1 MANITR
7 WDPFE
12 DMFKDFGGFFL
23 RPVGALGEV
32 TENGTI
38 RVDVK
43 EDAETYRVHAE
54 LPGVKKEDISVD
66 IDGPTVAISAEKK
79 HSNEVREGERVL
91 RTERYY
97 GRVSRSFKLATDV
110 DQAQATAKFADGV
123 LELTLPKKA
132 GERVRKIAVE

>member
-12 DMFKDFGGFFL
+12 DLFKDFRGFLL
-23 RPVGALGEV
+23 RPVGALGELAE
-32 TENGTI
+32 TGTI
-38 RVDVK
+38 RLDVK

-54 LPGVKKEDISVD
+54 LPGVNKEDIAVD
-66 IDGPTVAISAEKK
+66 IDGATVSISAEKK
-79 HSNEVREGERVL
+79 HDKEVREGERVL

-97 GRVSRSFKLATDV
+97 GRVQRSFQLATDV
-110 DQAQATAKFADGV
+110 DQARASAKFADGV

-132 GERVRKIAVE
+132 GERVRKITVQ